1 MMLEEMHMWKWL
13 MQSSQETFLSFIPLR
28 HTKTGPSLLQ
38 SSGGICFLKCLELYL
53 MDILRAFRRVSL
65 YTHAFLSVLVATCCF
80 EQQVAVLDR
89 PLVRQSLG
97 SNLKL
102 LDAQHFLKLS

>member
-13 MQSSQETFLSFIPLR
+13 IQSSQETFLSFIPLR
-28 HTKTGPSLLQ
+28 HTKTGPLLLQ

-65 YTHAFLSVLVATCCF
+65 YTCAVLHSCFPQCLLLVAVNNRL
-80 EQQVAVLDR
+80 QA
-89 PLVRQSLG
+89 
-97 SNLKL
+97 
-102 LDAQHFLKLS
+102 